1 MGVSREW
8 LRRTLCGA
16 GLLICC
22 WNLYPRLEEGIEL
35 VGDEQYGG
43 VFQTSDNDIT
53 LTPKRLYGVNELS
66 RAIQS
71 YLPPEECHT
80 EQIVLMEK
88 NAMSDEIA
96 IRASQNN
103 PCTTFKRQ
111 LQRIGPM

>member
-1 MGVSREW
+1 MLLESLSKAR
-8 LRRTLCGA
+8 GA
-16 GLLICC
+16 
-22 WNLYPRLEEGIEL
+22 EL
-35 VGDEQYGG
+35 VGDDQYGG

-53 LTPKRLYGVNELS
+53 LSPKRLYGVNELS
-66 RAIQS
+66 YAIQS

-103 PCTTFKRQ
+103 PCTIFKRQ
-111 LQRIGPM
+111 FNALVPM